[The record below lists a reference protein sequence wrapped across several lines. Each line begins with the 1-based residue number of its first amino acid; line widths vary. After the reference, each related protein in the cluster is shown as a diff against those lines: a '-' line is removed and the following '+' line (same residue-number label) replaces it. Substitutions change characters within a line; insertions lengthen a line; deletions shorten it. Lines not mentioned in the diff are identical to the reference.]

1 MLDYIEEPTRV
12 YIEID
17 KDNNIIKVFSSDFE
31 KPQTTSILIDS
42 GLGDKFRHAQ
52 SQYFDKPLMNENGEY
67 CYAYSVEGGVVYE
80 RVL

>member
-12 YIEID
+12 YIEIN

-31 KPQTTSILIDS
+31 KPRATSILIDS

-52 SQYFDKPLMNENGEY
+52 TQYLTKPLMNENGTYNYKYENGRII
-67 CYAYSVEGGVVYE
+67 GG
-80 RVL
+80 

>member
-1 MLDYIEEPTRV
+1 MLDYIEELTKV

-31 KPQTTSILIDS
+31 KPKTTSILIDS

-52 SQYFDKPLMNENGEY
+52 SQYFSMPLMNENGTYNYKYEY
-67 CYAYSVEGGVVYE
+67 NRVIGG
-80 RVL
+80 